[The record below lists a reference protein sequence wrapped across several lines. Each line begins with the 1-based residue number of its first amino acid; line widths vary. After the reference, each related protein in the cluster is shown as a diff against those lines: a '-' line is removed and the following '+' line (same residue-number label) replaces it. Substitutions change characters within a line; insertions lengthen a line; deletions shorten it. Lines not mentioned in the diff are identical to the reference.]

1 MARQKK
7 VNKLYNIELA
17 YESGLSRT
25 VQVRASSKEIAEKRA
40 LKRNPGAIGIKEKRD
55 A

>member
-7 VNKLYNIELA
+7 VNKMYYIQLEYAN
-17 YESGLSRT
+17 GLSRS
-25 VQVRASSKEIAEKRA
+25 VPVRASTKEIAEKRA
-40 LKRNPGAIGIKEKRD
+40 LKRNPSAIGIKRD

>member
-7 VNKLYNIELA
+7 INKLYNIELVYA
-17 YESGLSRT
+17 NQIVRT
-25 VQVRASSKEIAEKRA
+25 VQVRASSREIAEKRA
-40 LKRNPGAIGIKEKRD
+40 LKRNPAAIGVKPR